1 MKGIYAILDENN
13 FDFSS
18 LDLYVKKMIE
28 CHVRIFQIR
37 IKSTLSD
44 THISIIKKIKKL
56 CELNNCLLILND
68 YPEIVKNLNLDGVH
82 IGLNDTNLAEAR
94 NILGNNKIIGVSCY
108 NDVDLAL
115 SAEKNGASYISFGSL
130 FKTTTKK
137 NPVDLDTNT
146 IHEGKKILTI
156 PICLI
161 GGINI
166 NNVHDAINLNCDLIA
181 ISKGLTSLKL
191 IGDISKKYYE

>member
-68 YPEIVKNLNLDGVH
+68 YPEIVKNLDLDGVH
-82 IGLNDTNLAEAR
+82 IGSNDTNLVEAR
-94 NILGNNKIIGVSCY
+94 NILGSKKIIGVSCY

-181 ISKGLTSLKL
+181 ISKGLTSLEL

>member
-130 FKTTTKK
+130 FRTTTKK

-191 IGDISKKYYE
+191 IGDISKIYYE

>member
-82 IGLNDTNLAEAR
+82 IGSNDTNLTEAR
-94 NILGNNKIIGVSCY
+94 NILGDNKIIGVSCY

>member
-191 IGDISKKYYE
+191 IGDISKIYYE

>member
-82 IGLNDTNLAEAR
+82 IGSNDTNLTEAR

-181 ISKGLTSLKL
+181 ISKGLTSLEL

>member
-82 IGLNDTNLAEAR
+82 IGSNDTNLAEAR
-94 NILGNNKIIGVSCY
+94 NILGDNKIIGVSCY
-108 NDVDLAL
+108 NDVNLAL

-137 NPVDLDTNT
+137 NPVDLDINS

-181 ISKGLTSLKL
+181 ISKGLTSLEL

>member
-82 IGLNDTNLAEAR
+82 IGSNDTNLAEAR
-94 NILGNNKIIGVSCY
+94 NILGDNKIIGVSCY

-181 ISKGLTSLKL
+181 ISKGLTSLEL

>member
-13 FDFSS
+13 FNFSN
-18 LDLYVKKMIE
+18 LELYVKKMIK

-37 IKSTLSD
+37 IKSKFSD
-44 THISIIKKIKKL
+44 NHISIIENIKKL

-68 YPEIVKNLNLDGVH
+68 YPEIVKSLDLDGVH
-82 IGLNDTNLAEAR
+82 IGSNDTNLVEAR
-94 NILGNNKIIGVSCY
+94 NILGNKKIIGVSCY
-108 NDVDLAL
+108 NDVNLAL
-115 SAEKNGASYISFGSL
+115 SAEKNGASYVSFGSL

-137 NPVDLDTNT
+137 NPVDLDINS

-161 GGINI
+161 GGINT
-166 NNVHDAINLNCDLIA
+166 NNVHNAINLDCDLIA
-181 ISKGLTSLKL
+181 ISKGLTSLKM
-191 IGDISKKYYE
+191 IEDITKKYYE